1 MGTQHFKV
9 KQKCSYQLVA
19 VFFSVVLEDLEKHHG
34 FSDVLHGYIY
44 IYICIYVY
52 IYMCIYIYIYMH
64 SWTPSKFLIKLNVNE
79 NTEKTYKSPG
89 RF

>member
-1 MGTQHFKV
+1 M
-9 KQKCSYQLVA
+9 KQKCSFQLVA
-19 VFFSVVLEDLEKHHG
+19 VFFYVVLEDLEKHHG

-44 IYICIYVY
+44 VYTYIYIYVY
-52 IYMCIYIYIYMH
+52 LYIYMH
-64 SWTPSKFLIKLNVNE
+64 SWTPSKFLIILNVNE